1 MTTLV
6 SLLLDKEKKIRK
18 LAVTLLGMTLGHV
31 PESQVSPLYSLMS
44 AHLACCLTHIDPRI
58 QQDGLTLLDTFIE
71 KAPSFVENNYASIL
85 PNCLDQISN
94 KKGGGSDSKNK
105 VRMIEPIVLY
115 IVSIHLSGQGKA

>member
-1 MTTLV
+1 MRA
-6 SLLLDKEKKIRK
+6 S
-18 LAVTLLGMTLGHV
+18 
-31 PESQVSPLYSLMS
+31 
-44 AHLACCLTHIDPRI
+44 CLTHFDSRI